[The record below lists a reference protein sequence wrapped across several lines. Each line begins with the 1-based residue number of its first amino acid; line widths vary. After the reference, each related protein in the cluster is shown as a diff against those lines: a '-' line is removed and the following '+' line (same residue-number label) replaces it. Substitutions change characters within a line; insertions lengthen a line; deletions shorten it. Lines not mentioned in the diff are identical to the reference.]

1 MILPPQKGPPHS
13 LCRTIPCPW
22 LPHLTQAWIHEAV
35 SLLPTQSPGI
45 SFFPPWALTLQ
56 AGMPLYTYTCL
67 AWQHLMALGLTC
79 SVTKKREGK
88 ERVGTGKGQY
98 VLIQSANQRELG
110 QTQAMWW
117 SQLFVVVFL
126 FPSLPS
132 NFPSCLC
139 PLPQFLFLLK
149 SFPPSR
155 VPMLQ
160 RMIPTL

>member
-98 VLIQSANQRELG
+98 VLIPSANQRELG

-117 SQLFVVVFL
+117 SQSFL
-126 FPSLPS
+126 FFPLTVLQLP
-132 NFPSCLC
+132 FL
-139 PLPQFLFLLK
+139 PLSFAPVLFSFK
-149 SFPPSR
+149 SFPPST
-155 VPMLQ
+155 VPVL
-160 RMIPTL
+160 RDMIPTL